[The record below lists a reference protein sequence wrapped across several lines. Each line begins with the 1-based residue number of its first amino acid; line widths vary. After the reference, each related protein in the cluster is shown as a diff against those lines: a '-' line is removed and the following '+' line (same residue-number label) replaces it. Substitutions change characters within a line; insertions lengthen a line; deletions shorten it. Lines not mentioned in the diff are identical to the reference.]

1 MTTVLV
7 AGPAGAGGARLAT
20 RLGTPKTL
28 RVVVGA
34 VELSLDEQIDT
45 VQPDVLLVDL
55 GAARVGAWLRDLG
68 TLRLPPGVVML
79 TDDPR
84 PALGVELLRRGGRAV
99 LPRHASSEE
108 IVAAIEAVAA
118 GLVVLHPEVM
128 TSLRSASL
136 ARPGAVAA
144 VADQRLTAREIEIL
158 GLIAEGLGNKAIA
171 ARLRISDHTVK
182 FHIASIFAKLSAGSR
197 TEAVTIGV
205 RQGLIMI

>member
-68 TLRLPPGVVML
+68 TLRLPPGIVML

-118 GLVVLHPEVM
+118 GLVVLHPEAM
-128 TSLRSASL
+128 ASLRSASL

>member
-1 MTTVLV
+1 
-7 AGPAGAGGARLAT
+7 
-20 RLGTPKTL
+20 LGTPKTL

-55 GAARVGAWLRDLG
+55 GAARVGAWLRHLG

-118 GLVVLHPEVM
+118 GLVVLHPEAM

-158 GLIAEGLGNKAIA
+158 GLIAEGLGNKPIA

>member
-1 MTTVLV
+1 VTTVLV

-28 RVVVGA
+28 RVIVGA

-45 VQPDVLLVDL
+45 VQPDVLLIDL

-99 LPRHASSEE
+99 LPRHANSEE

-118 GLVVLHPEVM
+118 GLVVLHPEAM
-128 TSLRSASL
+128 PSLRSASL

-182 FHIASIFAKLSAGSR
+182 FHIASIFAKLGAGSR

>member
-55 GAARVGAWLRDLG
+55 GAARLGAWLRDLG

-128 TSLRSASL
+128 TSVRSASL

-144 VADQRLTAREIEIL
+144 VADQRLTAREIEVL

>member
-1 MTTVLV
+1 VTTVLV
-7 AGPAGAGGARLAT
+7 AGPAGAGGARLAA

-55 GAARVGAWLRDLG
+55 GAARVGAWLRELG
-68 TLRLPPGVVML
+68 TLRLPPGVVIL

-84 PALGVELLRRGGRAV
+84 PALGVERLRRRGRAV

-118 GLVVLHPEVM
+118 GLVVLHPEAM

>member
-55 GAARVGAWLRDLG
+55 GAARVGAWLRELG

-118 GLVVLHPEVM
+118 GLVVLHPEAM

-136 ARPGAVAA
+136 ARPGPVAA

>member
-68 TLRLPPGVVML
+68 TLRLPPGIVML
-79 TDDPR
+79 TDDAR

-118 GLVVLHPEVM
+118 GLVVLHPEAM

>member
-1 MTTVLV
+1 
-7 AGPAGAGGARLAT
+7 
-20 RLGTPKTL
+20 
-28 RVVVGA
+28 
-34 VELSLDEQIDT
+34 
-45 VQPDVLLVDL
+45 
-55 GAARVGAWLRDLG
+55 
-68 TLRLPPGVVML
+68 
-79 TDDPR
+79 
-84 PALGVELLRRGGRAV
+84 

-118 GLVVLHPEVM
+118 GLVVLHPEAM
-128 TSLRSASL
+128 TSLRPASL
-136 ARPGAVAA
+136 ARRGAVAA

-182 FHIASIFAKLSAGSR
+182 FHIASIFAKLGAGSR

>member
-1 MTTVLV
+1 
-7 AGPAGAGGARLAT
+7 
-20 RLGTPKTL
+20 LGTPKTL

-118 GLVVLHPEVM
+118 GLVVLHPEAM

-158 GLIAEGLGNKAIA
+158 GLIAEELGNKAIA

>member
-1 MTTVLV
+1 VTTVLV

-20 RLGTPKTL
+20 RLGATKTL

-55 GAARVGAWLRDLG
+55 GAVRVGAWLRDLRI
-68 TLRLPPGVVML
+68 LRLPPAVVML
-79 TDDPR
+79 TDDTR
-84 PALGVELLRRGGRAV
+84 PPLGVELLRRGGRAI

-118 GLVVLHPEVM
+118 GLVVLHPEAI
-128 TSLRSASL
+128 TSLRSATL
-136 ARPGAVAA
+136 ARPGGAA
-144 VADQRLTAREIEIL
+144 VADQALTAREIEIL
-158 GLIAEGLGNKAIA
+158 SLIAEGLGNKAIA
-171 ARLRISDHTVK
+171 VRLRISNHTVK
-182 FHIASIFAKLSAGSR
+182 FHIASIFAKLNAGSR

>member
-1 MTTVLV
+1 VTTVLV

-45 VQPDVLLVDL
+45 VQPDVLLIDL

-118 GLVVLHPEVM
+118 GLVVLHPEAM
-128 TSLRSASL
+128 PSLRSASL

-182 FHIASIFAKLSAGSR
+182 FHIASIFAKLGAGSR

>member
-55 GAARVGAWLRDLG
+55 GAARVGAWLRELG

-84 PALGVELLRRGGRAV
+84 PALGVERLRRGGRAV

-118 GLVVLHPEVM
+118 GLVVLHPEAM

-144 VADQRLTAREIEIL
+144 VANQRLTAREIEIL

>member
-1 MTTVLV
+1 ML
-7 AGPAGAGGARLAT
+7 
-20 RLGTPKTL
+20 
-28 RVVVGA
+28 VGA

-84 PALGVELLRRGGRAV
+84 RALGAERLRRGGRAV

-118 GLVVLHPEVM
+118 GLVVLHPEAM

-182 FHIASIFAKLSAGSR
+182 FHIASIFTKLSAGSR

>member
-7 AGPAGAGGARLAT
+7 VGPAGAGGARLAT

-118 GLVVLHPEVM
+118 GLVVLHPEAM

>member
-1 MTTVLV
+1 
-7 AGPAGAGGARLAT
+7 
-20 RLGTPKTL
+20 LGTPKTL

-118 GLVVLHPEVM
+118 GLVVLHPEAM

>member
-68 TLRLPPGVVML
+68 TLRLPPGIVML

-118 GLVVLHPEVM
+118 GLVVLHPEAM

>member
-99 LPRHASSEE
+99 LPRHASNEE

-118 GLVVLHPEVM
+118 GLVVLHPEAM

-158 GLIAEGLGNKAIA
+158 GLIAEELGNKAIA

>member
-20 RLGTPKTL
+20 RLGTSKTL

-55 GAARVGAWLRDLG
+55 GAARVGAWLRHLG

-118 GLVVLHPEVM
+118 GLVVLHPEAM

-136 ARPGAVAA
+136 ARPAAVAA

-182 FHIASIFAKLSAGSR
+182 FHIASIFAKLNAGSR

>member
-28 RVVVGA
+28 RVIVGA

-79 TDDPR
+79 ADDPR

-118 GLVVLHPEVM
+118 GLVVLHPEAT

>member
-20 RLGTPKTL
+20 RLGTSKTL

-118 GLVVLHPEVM
+118 GLVVLHPEAM

-182 FHIASIFAKLSAGSR
+182 FHIASIFAKLNAGSR

>member
-55 GAARVGAWLRDLG
+55 GAVRVGAWLRDLG

-128 TSLRSASL
+128 TSVRSASL

>member
-128 TSLRSASL
+128 TSVRSASL

>member
-55 GAARVGAWLRDLG
+55 GAVRVGAWLRDLG

>member
-1 MTTVLV
+1 VTTVLV

-20 RLGTPKTL
+20 RLGTSKTL

-55 GAARVGAWLRDLG
+55 GAVRVGAWLRDLG

-84 PALGVELLRRGGRAV
+84 PDLGVELLRRGGRAV

-118 GLVVLHPEVM
+118 GLVVLHPEAM

-136 ARPGAVAA
+136 ARPRAVAA

>member
-1 MTTVLV
+1 M
-7 AGPAGAGGARLAT
+7 
-20 RLGTPKTL
+20 
-28 RVVVGA
+28 
-34 VELSLDEQIDT
+34 
-45 VQPDVLLVDL
+45 
-55 GAARVGAWLRDLG
+55 
-68 TLRLPPGVVML
+68 
-79 TDDPR
+79 
-84 PALGVELLRRGGRAV
+84 
-99 LPRHASSEE
+99 PRHASSEE

-118 GLVVLHPEVM
+118 GLVVLHPEAM
-128 TSLRSASL
+128 PSLRSTSL
-136 ARPGAVAA
+136 ARPGVVAA

>member
-1 MTTVLV
+1 VTTVLV
-7 AGPAGAGGARLAT
+7 AGPAGAGGVRLAT
-20 RLGTPKTL
+20 RLGFPKTL

-55 GAARVGAWLRDLG
+55 GAARVGAWLRELG

-79 TDDPR
+79 TDESR

-118 GLVVLHPEVM
+118 GLVVLHPETM
-128 TSLRSASL
+128 TSRRSVSL
-136 ARPGAVAA
+136 ARPGAVVA

-171 ARLRISDHTVK
+171 ARLRISGHTVK

-205 RQGLIMI
+205 RQGLLMI

>member
-1 MTTVLV
+1 VTTVLV

-28 RVVVGA
+28 RVLVGA

-55 GAARVGAWLRDLG
+55 GAARVGAWLRELG

-84 PALGVELLRRGGRAV
+84 PALGVERLRRGGRAV

-118 GLVVLHPEVM
+118 GLVVLHPEAM

>member
-7 AGPAGAGGARLAT
+7 AGPAGAGGAKLAT

-99 LPRHASSEE
+99 LPRHASNEE

-118 GLVVLHPEVM
+118 GLVVLHPEAM

>member
-1 MTTVLV
+1 
-7 AGPAGAGGARLAT
+7 
-20 RLGTPKTL
+20 LGTPKTL
-28 RVVVGA
+28 RVLVGA

-118 GLVVLHPEVM
+118 GLVVLHPEAM

>member
-20 RLGTPKTL
+20 RLGATKTL

-55 GAARVGAWLRDLG
+55 GAVRVGAWLRDLG
-68 TLRLPPGVVML
+68 ILRLPPAVVML
-79 TDDPR
+79 TDDTR
-84 PALGVELLRRGGRAV
+84 PPLGVELLRRGGRAI

-108 IVAAIEAVAA
+108 IVAAIEAVVA
-118 GLVVLHPEVM
+118 GLVVLHPEAI
-128 TSLRSASL
+128 TSLRSATL
-136 ARPGAVAA
+136 ARPGAAA
-144 VADQRLTAREIEIL
+144 VADQALTAREIEIL
-158 GLIAEGLGNKAIA
+158 SLIAEGLGNKAIA
-171 ARLRISDHTVK
+171 VRLRISNHTVK
-182 FHIASIFAKLSAGSR
+182 FHVASIFAKLNAGSR

-205 RQGLIMI
+205 RRGLIMI

>member
-7 AGPAGAGGARLAT
+7 CGPAGAGGARLAT

-45 VQPDVLLVDL
+45 VQPDVVLVDL

-68 TLRLPPGVVML
+68 TLRLPPAVVML

-84 PALGVELLRRGGRAV
+84 PALGVELLRRGGRAI

-118 GLVVLHPEVM
+118 GLVVLHPEAM
-128 TSLRSASL
+128 KPYRGGHDWGATRPDHDLR
-136 ARPGAVAA
+136 GAALST
-144 VADQRLTAREIEIL
+144 D
-158 GLIAEGLGNKAIA
+158 GPGNKGRQADRGCSA
-171 ARLRISDHTVK
+171 FKVPCEP
-182 FHIASIFAKLSAGSR
+182 AS
-197 TEAVTIGV
+197 
-205 RQGLIMI
+205 

>member
-1 MTTVLV
+1 
-7 AGPAGAGGARLAT
+7 
-20 RLGTPKTL
+20 LGTPKTL

-55 GAARVGAWLRDLG
+55 GAVRVGAWLRDLG

-99 LPRHASSEE
+99 LPRHASNEE

-118 GLVVLHPEVM
+118 GLVVLHPEAM

>member
-1 MTTVLV
+1 VTTVLV
-7 AGPAGAGGARLAT
+7 AGPAGAGGARLAA

-55 GAARVGAWLRDLG
+55 GAARVGAWLRELG
-68 TLRLPPGVVML
+68 TLRLPPGVVIL

-84 PALGVELLRRGGRAV
+84 PALGVERLRRGGRAV

-118 GLVVLHPEVM
+118 GLVVLHPEAM

>member
-1 MTTVLV
+1 VTTVLV

-99 LPRHASSEE
+99 LPRHASNEE

-118 GLVVLHPEVM
+118 GLVVLHPEAM

>member
-1 MTTVLV
+1 VTTVLV

-20 RLGTPKTL
+20 RLGATKML

-55 GAARVGAWLRDLG
+55 GAVRVGAWLRDLG
-68 TLRLPPGVVML
+68 ILRLPPAVVML
-79 TDDPR
+79 TDDTR
-84 PALGVELLRRGGRAV
+84 PPLGVELLRRGGRAI

-118 GLVVLHPEVM
+118 GLVVLHPEAI
-128 TSLRSASL
+128 TSLRSATL
-136 ARPGAVAA
+136 ARPGAAA
-144 VADQRLTAREIEIL
+144 VADQALTAREIEIL
-158 GLIAEGLGNKAIA
+158 SLIAEGLGNKAIA
-171 ARLRISDHTVK
+171 VRLRISNHTVK
-182 FHIASIFAKLSAGSR
+182 FHIASIFAKLNAGSR

>member
-79 TDDPR
+79 TDEPR

-118 GLVVLHPEVM
+118 GLVVLHPEAM
-128 TSLRSASL
+128 PSLRSASL
-136 ARPGAVAA
+136 ARRGAVAA

>member
-1 MTTVLV
+1 VTTVLV

-28 RVVVGA
+28 RVLVGA

-55 GAARVGAWLRDLG
+55 GAARVGAWLRALG

-84 PALGVELLRRGGRAV
+84 PALGVERLRRGGRAV

-118 GLVVLHPEVM
+118 GLVVLHPEAM

-182 FHIASIFAKLSAGSR
+182 FHIASIFTKLSAGSR